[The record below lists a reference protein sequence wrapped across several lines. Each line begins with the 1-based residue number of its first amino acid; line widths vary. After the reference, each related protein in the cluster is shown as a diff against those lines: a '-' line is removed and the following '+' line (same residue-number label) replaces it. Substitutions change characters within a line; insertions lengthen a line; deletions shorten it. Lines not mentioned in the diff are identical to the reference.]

1 MRTLLVALVAAN
13 LLFFV
18 FTRGWLDGIGG
29 INSLG
34 DREPGRLALQVRPES
49 IRLLPMPAASGASD
63 RATSPV
69 STSPTL
75 SSASA
80 PAR

>member
-1 MRTLLVALVAAN
+1 MLVALVAAN
-13 LLFFV
+13 VLFFV

-34 DREPGRLALQVRPES
+34 DREPGRLALQVRPET

-63 RATSPV
+63 
-69 STSPTL
+69 STASSASTLPTP